1 MRPTIKAAVSTLLL
15 GSLLLALTPPA
26 STKTKPKPKPKHRI
40 SWAVRADRVCAT
52 RYARPVRPP
61 RKRTRAHLRPYIR
74 KITTQTAAVVT
85 RHSAIR
91 VKRRKAE
98 TRALRRERAVLAQL
112 RKVSRDLRG
121 GVTKKFRRDYRTL
134 KSMYNPLA
142 RAFAAV
148 RAPHCAYVIRPV

>member
-1 MRPTIKAAVSTLLL
+1 LRPILKAAVSTLLL
-15 GSLLLALTPPA
+15 VSLLFALPSPG
-26 STKTKPKPKPKHRI
+26 STKTKPKPKKHRVTWGI
-40 SWAVRADRVCAT
+40 RADRVCAT
-52 RYARPVRPP
+52 RYARPVPPP
-61 RKRTRAHLRPYIR
+61 RKRTKTHLRTYIR
-74 KITTQTAAVVT
+74 RITTQTAAVVK

-98 TRALRRERAVLAQL
+98 TKALRREKAVLVQL

-121 GVTKKFRRDYRTL
+121 GVTKKFRRDFRKL

-142 RAFAAV
+142 RSFAAV